1 MDNDQ
6 IKQQIESAKR
16 AFIASKAQP
25 RQDFMAGDTATN
37 GDRITET
44 KTQKDILARVS
55 SLMTEASQ
63 TRRSNPLSDD
73 NSSAEPLRPFWAQS
87 QTDLSSFEKWER
99 QQNIMNSDDTPESTR
114 EVPPLA
120 TTSETP
126 LSPTKDDTDI
136 ALSAIRDEVIGRI
149 DNGSKPENDAKIL
162 ELTKKT
168 QQLEARI
175 DKHHEDIASLLQLVR
190 QTMVRQKQNTV
201 EERILPHLATKKPS
215 STAGLVFFIML
226 LIVIAI
232 VGWLFWMNPVL
243 MINLATI
250 LVNKTFTMMM
260 NIVSLVGLV

>member
-6 IKQQIESAKR
+6 IKEQIESAKR
-16 AFIASKAQP
+16 AFIASKAQQ
-25 RQDFMAGDTATN
+25 RQDSMAGDTATN

-73 NSSAEPLRPFWAQS
+73 SSTEPPRPFWAQS

-99 QQNIMNSDDTPESTR
+99 QQNMTNSDDTPESAH

-120 TTSETP
+120 TMPETHP
-126 LSPTKDDTDI
+126 SPTKDDTDI
-136 ALSAIRDEVIGRI
+136 ALSAIRDEVVGRI
-149 DNGSKPENDAKIL
+149 DSGPKPENDAKIL
-162 ELTKKT
+162 ELTEKT

-175 DKHHEDIASLLQLVR
+175 DKHDQDIAALLQLVR

-201 EERILPHLATKKPS
+201 EERILPQLATKKPS

-226 LIVIAI
+226 LIVIAV

-243 MINLATI
+243 MTNLATI
-250 LVNKTFTMMM
+250 VVNKTFTMMM

>member
-25 RQDFMAGDTATN
+25 RQNSMAGDTATN

-55 SLMTEASQ
+55 SLMAEASQ

-73 NSSAEPLRPFWAQS
+73 SSTEPPRPFWAQS

-99 QQNIMNSDDTPESTR
+99 PQNMTNSDDTPESAH

-120 TTSETP
+120 TMPEAQPS
-126 LSPTKDDTDI
+126 LIKDDTDT

-149 DNGSKPENDAKIL
+149 DNGSKPDNDAKIL
-162 ELTKKT
+162 ELTEKT

-175 DKHHEDIASLLQLVR
+175 DKHHQDIAALLQL
-190 QTMVRQKQNTV
+190 VRQKQNTV
-201 EERILPHLATKKPS
+201 EERILPQVATKKSS

-226 LIVIAI
+226 LFVIAI

-243 MINLATI
+243 MTNLATI
-250 LVNKTFTMMM
+250 VVNKTFTMIM

>member
-16 AFIASKAQP
+16 AFVASKTQP
-25 RQDFMAGDTATN
+25 SQDSMAGDTLTN
-37 GDRITET
+37 GDRFTET

-63 TRRSNPLSDD
+63 TRRTNPLSEDG
-73 NSSAEPLRPFWAQS
+73 NTEPPRPFWAQS

-99 QQNIMNSDDTPESTR
+99 QQNKMNSDDTAESTR

-120 TTSETP
+120 TTSETHP
-126 LSPTKDDTDI
+126 SPTKDDTDI

-162 ELTKKT
+162 ELTEKT

-175 DKHHEDIASLLQLVR
+175 DKHHQDIAALLQL
-190 QTMVRQKQNTV
+190 VRQKQNTV
-201 EERILPHLATKKPS
+201 EERILSQVATKKPS

-226 LIVIAI
+226 LFVIAI
-232 VGWLFWMNPVL
+232 VGWLYWMNPVL
-243 MINLATI
+243 MTNLAMI
-250 LVNKTFTMMM
+250 VVNKTFTMIM

>member
-25 RQDFMAGDTATN
+25 RQNSMAGDTATN

-55 SLMTEASQ
+55 SLMAEASQ
-63 TRRSNPLSDD
+63 TRRRNPLSDD
-73 NSSAEPLRPFWAQS
+73 SSKEPPRPFWAQA

-99 QQNIMNSDDTPESTR
+99 QQNKMNSDDSPESTR

-120 TTSETP
+120 TMPEAQPS
-126 LSPTKDDTDI
+126 LIKDDTDT

-149 DNGSKPENDAKIL
+149 DNGSKPDNDTKIL
-162 ELTKKT
+162 ELTEKT

-175 DKHHEDIASLLQLVR
+175 DKHQQDIATLLQLIR
-190 QTMVRQKQNTV
+190 QTMARQKQDTV
-201 EERILPHLATKKPS
+201 EERIVPQPAASKS
-215 STAGLVFFIML
+215 SSITGLVFFIMF

-232 VGWLFWMNPVL
+232 TGWLFWMNPVL
-243 MINLATI
+243 MTNLATM
-250 LVNKTFTMMM
+250 LVNKAFTMMM
-260 NIVSLVGLV
+260 NIVSLAGLV

>member
-16 AFIASKAQP
+16 AFVASKTQP
-25 RQDFMAGDTATN
+25 SQDSMAGDTLTN
-37 GDRITET
+37 GDRFTET

-63 TRRSNPLSDD
+63 TRRTNPLSEDG
-73 NSSAEPLRPFWAQS
+73 STEPPRPFWAQS

-99 QQNIMNSDDTPESTR
+99 QQNKMNSDDTPESTR

-120 TTSETP
+120 MTSETHP
-126 LSPTKDDTDI
+126 SPTKDDTDI

-149 DNGSKPENDAKIL
+149 DNGSKPDNDAKIL
-162 ELTKKT
+162 ELTEKT

-175 DKHHEDIASLLQLVR
+175 DKHHQDIAALLQLVR
-190 QTMVRQKQNTV
+190 QTMERQKQNTV
-201 EERILPHLATKKPS
+201 EERILPQLATKKPS
-215 STAGLVFFIML
+215 STARFVFFIML
-226 LIVIAI
+226 LFVIAI

-243 MINLATI
+243 MTNLATI
-250 LVNKTFTMMM
+250 VVNKTFTMMM

>member
-16 AFIASKAQP
+16 AFIASKTQSS
-25 RQDFMAGDTATN
+25 QDSVVGDTSTN

-44 KTQKDILARVS
+44 KTHKDILARVS

-73 NSSAEPLRPFWAQS
+73 SSTEPPRPFWAQS

-99 QQNIMNSDDTPESTR
+99 QQNMMNSDDTPEGTR

-120 TTSETP
+120 TTSETHP
-126 LSPTKDDTDI
+126 PTTKDDADI

-149 DNGSKPENDAKIL
+149 DSGSKPEIDAKIL
-162 ELTKKT
+162 ELTEKT

-175 DKHHEDIASLLQLVR
+175 DKHHQDIATLLKLVR
-190 QTMVRQKQNTV
+190 QTMARQKQNTV
-201 EERILPHLATKKPS
+201 EDHIMPQQAESKLS
-215 STAGLVFFIML
+215 STAGLVFLIIL

-232 VGWLFWMNPVL
+232 IGWLFWMNPVL
-243 MINLATI
+243 MTNLATI

>member
-25 RQDFMAGDTATN
+25 RQNSMAGDTATN

-55 SLMTEASQ
+55 SLMAEASQ

-73 NSSAEPLRPFWAQS
+73 SSTEPPRPFWAQS

-99 QQNIMNSDDTPESTR
+99 QQNMTNSDDTPESAH

-120 TTSETP
+120 TMPEAQPS
-126 LSPTKDDTDI
+126 LIKDDTDT

-149 DNGSKPENDAKIL
+149 DNGSKPDNDAKIL
-162 ELTKKT
+162 ELTEKT

-175 DKHHEDIASLLQLVR
+175 DKHHQDIAALLQL
-190 QTMVRQKQNTV
+190 VRQKQNTV
-201 EERILPHLATKKPS
+201 EERILPQLATKKSS

-226 LIVIAI
+226 LFVIAI

-243 MINLATI
+243 MTNLATI
-250 LVNKTFTMMM
+250 VVNKTFTMIM

>member
-25 RQDFMAGDTATN
+25 RQDSMASDTATN
-37 GDRITET
+37 GDYITET

-63 TRRSNPLSDD
+63 TSRSNPLSD
-73 NSSAEPLRPFWAQS
+73 NSSKEPPRPFWAQA

-99 QQNIMNSDDTPESTR
+99 QQNKMNSDDSPESTR

-120 TTSETP
+120 TTSETHP
-126 LSPTKDDTDI
+126 PTTKDDADI

-149 DNGSKPENDAKIL
+149 DNGSKPEIDAKIL
-162 ELTKKT
+162 ELTETT

-175 DKHHEDIASLLQLVR
+175 DKHDQDIAALLQLVR

-201 EERILPHLATKKPS
+201 EERILPQLATKKPS

-243 MINLATI
+243 MTNLATI
-250 LVNKTFTMMM
+250 VVNKTFTMMM

>member
-25 RQDFMAGDTATN
+25 RQNSMAGDTATN

-44 KTQKDILARVS
+44 KTHKDILARVS
-55 SLMTEASQ
+55 SLMAEASQ

-73 NSSAEPLRPFWAQS
+73 SSTEPPRPFWAQS

-99 QQNIMNSDDTPESTR
+99 QQNMTNSDDTPESAH

-120 TTSETP
+120 TMPEAQPS
-126 LSPTKDDTDI
+126 LIKDDTDT

-149 DNGSKPENDAKIL
+149 DNGSKPDNDAKIL
-162 ELTKKT
+162 ELTEKT

-175 DKHHEDIASLLQLVR
+175 DKHHQDIAALLQL
-190 QTMVRQKQNTV
+190 VRQKQNTV
-201 EERILPHLATKKPS
+201 EERILPQVATKKSS

-226 LIVIAI
+226 LFVIAI

-243 MINLATI
+243 MTNLATM
-250 LVNKTFTMMM
+250 LVNKAFTMMM
-260 NIVSLVGLV
+260 NIVSLAGLV